1 MLCEKAQLALDKRS
15 ERREHMESLL
25 DYLDMLEDLLDSS
38 RAIPFSSKVSVDRE
52 KIFDIIRDI
61 RLNLPN
67 EIRQAQR
74 IIEEHDKVIS
84 DAKIKAAAII
94 KEADGTAKMMTNNHE
109 IFKRATEQAERVIE
123 ETKRNARDMRLNAMD
138 YADEILAKTEKIIQ
152 ESMTSIEQQH
162 QMMADHLTQ
171 TTDILYS
178 NRQELKGG
186 KN

>member
-1 MLCEKAQLALDKRS
+1 
-15 ERREHMESLL
+15 MESLL

-38 RAIPFSSKVSVDRE
+38 KSMPFSNRVSVDRE

-74 IIEEHDKVIS
+74 IIEEHDKIIN
-84 DAKIKAAAII
+84 DAKIKAASIV

-109 IFKRATEQAERVIE
+109 IFKRATEQATEVIE
-123 ETKRNARDMRLNAMD
+123 ETKKNARDMRLNAMD

-152 ESMTSIEQQH
+152 EAMTNIDQQH
-162 QMMADHLTQ
+162 QMINEYFAK
-171 TTDILYS
+171 TTDVLYS
-178 NRQELKGG
+178 NRQELRGG